1 MSTGNAPAP
10 PTPPLTSP
18 AESSSRDPSGDRGH
32 WQRELTY
39 VALLGALALF
49 LRSPSFH
56 TPGFH
61 NEDAAGITYNA
72 DLLLRGLLPLRDSVE
87 FKGPG
92 AFYIVWALFAAFGR
106 SLPML
111 TVAAAVWSVAC
122 TGLLYLTGRLLYGA
136 RTGAVAALLY
146 TLLSP
151 SIDSIDI
158 NYHAWMSLP
167 YIGAL
172 ALFVAG
178 LRSGRAATFVWSGF
192 VLGLA
197 ALIKH
202 QSMTMAPCL
211 GGLLLLWPRLGR
223 PEGWAAPRPWPAL
236 FGMAAGGLAAF
247 GMLGAYYV
255 ARGDLMAY
263 VRTYFLAEAG
273 WHYVAGTLGWNDK
286 LGRVGEGVWGLWEF
300 LALPTS
306 LAVLGVIATLRSG
319 PEARRPSLRGVLLGA
334 HLVFSFLGAS
344 IGFRYFK
351 SYYLQVLPTMALLAA
366 LPLGPALRALD
377 ADFWRGFKPAWRTRL
392 LPTLLSAALA
402 LPALG
407 MDLKDLGQIRHDR
420 RTARDPDAQKIGRII
435 RENSAPGDRV
445 WVWGR
450 WAWPVYFHADR
461 VAGTPYYK
469 VLELLTTTLTNT
481 WRRPT
486 QAVRFRAD
494 GPWREVIADLKRVHP
509 AFITLS
515 RNEDYQEFKALKELL
530 AKDYV
535 VVPDTGAANLSL
547 YRRKDF
553 KLRKPPVA
561 PKRPPKPVPGLKPP
575 VGGKPAAAKGPA
587 SKPAAAP
594 TKPAPASAR

>member
-1 MSTGNAPAP
+1 MSTGPAP
-10 PTPPLTSP
+10 DPDLARALAGPSP
-18 AESSSRDPSGDRGH
+18 AASAPGRR
-32 WQRELTY
+32 R
-39 VALLGALALF
+39 VALEIGYVCLLGLAALV
-49 LRSPSFH
+49 LRSPSYG
-56 TPGFH
+56 TAGFH

-92 AFYIVWALFAAFGR
+92 AFYLVWAFFAAFGR
-106 SLPML
+106 SLTVL
-111 TVAAAVWSVAC
+111 TVAAAFWSVGC
-122 TGLLYLTGRLLYGA
+122 TALLYLTGRALYGIRA
-136 RTGAVAALLY
+136 AGVAALLY
-146 TLLSP
+146 TLGSP

-172 ALFVAG
+172 LLFVLG
-178 LRSGRAATFVWSGF
+178 LRRARVTTFLASGF

-202 QSMTMAPCL
+202 QSIVMAPCL
-211 GGLLLLWPRLGR
+211 GAVLILWPRLQR
-223 PEGWAAPRPWPAL
+223 PEGWAAPRPWAAL
-236 FGMAAGGLAAF
+236 VAMAAGGVAAF
-247 GMLGAYYV
+247 AVLGVYYV
-255 ARGDLMAY
+255 VRGDLLSY
-263 VRTYFLAEAG
+263 FRTYFLAEAG
-273 WHYVAGTLGWNDK
+273 WHYVAGTIGWNDK

-300 LALPTS
+300 LAFPTA
-306 LAVLGVIATLRSG
+306 LAGLAIVATLRVG
-319 PEARRPSLRGVLLGA
+319 PRLTLRGVLLGL

-366 LPLGPALRALD
+366 LPLGPAVRALEPE
-377 ADFWRGFKPAWRTRL
+377 FWRGFRSLWRRRLVPA
-392 LPTLLSAALA
+392 LLSVALA
-402 LPALG
+402 GPALA
-407 MDLKDLGQIRHDR
+407 MDLGDLAQIRRER
-420 RTARDPDAQKIGRII
+420 RVARDPEAQKLGRII
-435 RENSAPGDRV
+435 RENSGPGERV

-486 QAVRFRAD
+486 QAVRFRSD
-494 GPWREVIADLKRVHP
+494 GPWREVIADLQRVRP
-509 AFITLS
+509 AFIAVS
-515 RNEDYQEFKALKELL
+515 RNEDYREFKAFKDLL
-530 AKDYV
+530 AKDYAI
-535 VVPDTGAANLSL
+535 VPDTGTQALSL

-561 PKRPPKPVPGLKPP
+561 PPKKPAVKPGVKPGPKPAVKPLVKPAPKPPPKP
-575 VGGKPAAAKGPA
+575 
-587 SKPAAAP
+587 
-594 TKPAPASAR
+594 